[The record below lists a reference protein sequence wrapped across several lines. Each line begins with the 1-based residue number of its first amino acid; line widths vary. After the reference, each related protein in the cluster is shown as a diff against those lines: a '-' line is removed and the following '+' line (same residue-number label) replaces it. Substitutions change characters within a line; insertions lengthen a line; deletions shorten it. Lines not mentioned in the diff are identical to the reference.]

1 MGKAGTEI
9 MLPYDPDPDIE
20 LNATGL
26 EVPIG
31 YFWALAV
38 LFAVGLITIAVLW
51 LASVIP
57 TKASWYSNQEE
68 GPITASG
75 ERFHDQELTA
85 ASWDWPFGTCLQVQ
99 NQANQKTVAVRIND
113 RGPAKRL
120 YKKGRKIDLSIG
132 AFERIAD
139 PKEGIIRVKISKT
152 SRENCDDKKTSK

>member
-1 MGKAGTEI
+1 MI
-9 MLPYDPDPDIE
+9 HYDDPAPNDE
-20 LNATGL
+20 LNATGQ

-38 LFAVGLITIAVLW
+38 VFGVGVLAIMAFWIA
-51 LASVIP
+51 SQIP
-57 TKASWYSNQEE
+57 TKASWYSNQDA

-120 YKKGRKIDLSIG
+120 YQEGRKIDLSIG

>member
-1 MGKAGTEI
+1 M
-9 MLPYDPDPDIE
+9 DPDEKMIFSATIV
-20 LNATGL
+20 LATIIVAGLLILATGHWVKRG
-26 EVPIG
+26 E
-31 YFWALAV
+31 
-38 LFAVGLITIAVLW
+38 
-51 LASVIP
+51 
-57 TKASWYSNQEE
+57 ASWYSNQEA
-68 GPITASG
+68 GQITASG

-85 ASWDWPFGTCLQVQ
+85 ASWDWPFGTCLQIQ
-99 NQANQKTVAVRIND
+99 NQANHKTVAVRIND